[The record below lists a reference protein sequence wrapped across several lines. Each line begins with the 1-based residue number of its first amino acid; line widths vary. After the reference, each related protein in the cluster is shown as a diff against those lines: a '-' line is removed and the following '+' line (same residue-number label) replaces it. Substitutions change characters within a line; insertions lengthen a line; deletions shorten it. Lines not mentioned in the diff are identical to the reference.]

1 MLNNPN
7 PKTRFTR
14 GAYPSYLFK
23 EHDPI
28 LDHLDELMRV
38 ANNPPLTS
46 IAISA
51 GVTRGTLINW
61 RKRKVKRPQ
70 FASVAAVINALG
82 GSIGVVYHGRMI
94 GSSETSRPP
103 DTK

>member
-1 MLNNPN
+1 MLNDPN

-14 GAYPSYLFK
+14 GVYPSYLFK

-28 LDHLDELMRV
+28 LDHLDELMRL

-46 IAISA
+46 VAISA

-61 RKRKVKRPQ
+61 RRRKVKRPQ
-70 FASVAAVINALG
+70 FASVAAVANALG
-82 GSIGVVYHGRMI
+82 ASLGLVYQGRVI
-94 GSSETSRPP
+94 SESRTHRS
-103 DTK
+103 DEVK